1 MQCITLVKRSRSSR
15 LLIFSPNARHQK
27 RYAGSKIKRELGR
40 VKVTVLSY
48 LRSLL
53 SLSLS
58 FLPCHKMLNNS
69 LHETCELP

>member
-69 LHETCELP
+69 PHETCELP